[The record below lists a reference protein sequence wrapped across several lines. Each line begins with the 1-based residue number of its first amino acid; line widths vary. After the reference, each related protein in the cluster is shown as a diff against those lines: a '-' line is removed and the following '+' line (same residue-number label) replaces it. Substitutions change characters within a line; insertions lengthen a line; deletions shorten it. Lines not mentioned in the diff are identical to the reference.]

1 MKRCKNCGS
10 EFKPRYKTTEKFC
23 WNTECKTQEALLN
36 LEKIKNRQKAKQS
49 RDLRQRKKDLETIQQ
64 MAQRVQKVVNQF
76 VRLRDA
82 GKKCISCHK
91 ILKGKFD
98 AGHYYNAN
106 NHWNVR
112 FNAHLNIFGQCV
124 TCNRHRHGNL
134 IEMRKGLIE
143 RIGENTLDHLD
154 SIAHKT
160 RKFNK
165 IELQEYINIYKERIQ
180 EIKDQKKK

>member
-1 MKRCKNCGS
+1 MKKCKNCGS

-23 WNTECKTQEALLN
+23 WTTECKTQEALLN
-36 LEKIKNRQKAKQS
+36 LEKIKNKQKAKQ
-49 RDLRQRKKDLETIQQ
+49 RKDLRERKKDLETIQQ

-154 SIAHKT
+154 SIAHET

>member
-23 WNTECKTQEALLN
+23 WETKCKTQEALLN
-36 LEKIKNRQKAKQS
+36 LEKIKNKQKAKQS
-49 RDLRQRKKDLETIQQ
+49 RELRQRKRDLETIQQ

-98 AGHYYNAN
+98 AGHYYNSN

-112 FNAHLNIFGQCV
+112 FNADLNIFGQCV
-124 TCNRHRHGNL
+124 TCNRHRHGHL
-134 IEMRKGLIE
+134 IMMRKGLIE

-154 SIAHKT
+154 SIAHMT
-160 RKFNK
+160 RKFSK
-165 IELQEYINIYKERIQ
+165 IELQEIMNIYKERIQ
-180 EIKDQKKK
+180 ELKDQEKK